1 MKLEY
6 ENLRVIENY
15 KWNEFISSIYNLPYN
30 YQQQN
35 DRQNTNFEFNIPND
49 LEEEDL
55 GSDSIPYEVNG
66 EDECVKFDTWKN
78 SDFEEIGKNF
88 EYEVETKLFYERNFY
103 PSIFQILNDL
113 YNRGLIEEGDYLIRI
128 D

>member
-6 ENLRVIENY
+6 QNLRVIENY
-15 KWNEFISSIYNLPYN
+15 KWSEFISSVYNLPYN

-35 DRQNTNFEFNIPND
+35 ECQNTNFEFNIPND

-66 EDECVKFDTWKN
+66 KDECVKFDVWVN
-78 SDFEEIGKNF
+78 SKLEDISKNF
-88 EYEVETKLFYERNFY
+88 EYESDAVIFYNRNFY